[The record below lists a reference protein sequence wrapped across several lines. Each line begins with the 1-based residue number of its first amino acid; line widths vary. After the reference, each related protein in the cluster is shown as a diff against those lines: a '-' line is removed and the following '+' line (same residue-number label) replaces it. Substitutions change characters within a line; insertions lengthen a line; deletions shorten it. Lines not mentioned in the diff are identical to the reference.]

1 MQTVD
6 KQGADLVG
14 APPPVHTRRWVYP
27 AALFAVYAT
36 WLTYMVATNSW
47 SFFAEHWP
55 VSLTMTLGS
64 FVAGATAE
72 GGAAIAFP
80 VFTKVLSIEPATA
93 ATFGLM
99 IQAVGM
105 TMAGLVIVV
114 RRVPILPK
122 VIGWVSV
129 GGIAGQV
136 LGTFWLSVGSPYSK
150 ILFTFVATVFGVAL
164 AISRWVIKWQPLDR
178 IPIWGLRSRGLLLLI
193 GVFGGTFAANTGSGI
208 DMLTFIVLTLALGV
222 NEKVSTPSTVIIM
235 GLNSVVGFAL
245 HLFVK
250 QDIGIAFEYWM
261 VAVPIVILGAPLG
274 AFFASKAQ
282 RDHIIGLLL
291 FLITL
296 ELVTT
301 LILVPFSPTAIT
313 VTVIAVAVCL
323 VWFWAM
329 LHFRH
334 RIIRVYSERMAADL
348 ERSVA

>member
-1 MQTVD
+1 MQT
-6 KQGADLVG
+6 AERLNSPETSIRHTARRFAYPIALV
-14 APPPVHTRRWVYP
+14 VVY
-27 AALFAVYAT
+27 VS
-36 WLTYMVATNSW
+36 WLTYMVNTNSW
-47 SFFAEHWP
+47 GFFADHWP

-72 GGAAIAFP
+72 GGAAVAFP
-80 VFTKVLSIEPATA
+80 VFTKALQIEPATA

-114 RRVPILPK
+114 RRVPILPR
-122 VIGWVSV
+122 VIGWVSLGGV
-129 GGIAGQV
+129 GGQI

-164 AISRWVIKWQPLDR
+164 AISRWVLKWQPLNAV
-178 IPIWGLRSRGLLLLI
+178 PIWGARSRTTFIAIGL
-193 GVFGGTFAANTGSGI
+193 VGGTFAANTGSGI
-208 DMLTFIVLTLALGV
+208 DMLTFIVLTLALGI

-245 HLFVK
+245 HLFIK

-274 AFFASKAQ
+274 AYFASKAR
-282 RDHIIGLLL
+282 RDHIISLLL
-291 FLITL
+291 FLIAL

-301 LILVPFSPTAIT
+301 LILVPFSSTAIV
-313 VTVIAVAVCL
+313 VTVVAIGVCI
-323 VWFWAM
+323 VWFVTM
-329 LHFRH
+329 LHFRE
-334 RIIRVYSERMAADL
+334 RVIRTYAEREAKRSLAA
-348 ERSVA
+348 